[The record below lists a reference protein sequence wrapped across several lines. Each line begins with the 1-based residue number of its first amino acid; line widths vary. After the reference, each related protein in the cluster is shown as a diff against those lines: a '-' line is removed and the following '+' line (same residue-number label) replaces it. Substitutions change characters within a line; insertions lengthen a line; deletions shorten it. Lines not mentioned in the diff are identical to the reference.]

1 LGEDTQDNEDD
12 NPFLAEEAY
21 TRRKEAIMKEEQHK
35 RISAQRRQL
44 NKDQEM
50 WETNRM
56 LTSGAV
62 QVTCCRRRCCDFLL
76 ARSS

>member
-1 LGEDTQDNEDD
+1 MSEDTHDNDDD
-12 NPFLAEEAY
+12 NPFMAEEAY
-21 TRRKEAIMKEEQHK
+21 TRRKEAIVKDEQQK

-44 NKDQEM
+44 NQDQER

-62 QVTCCRRRCCDFLL
+62 QVRKPWGGG
-76 ARSS
+76 